1 MKQNTITTPQAALL
15 PAQTM
20 FHQENE
26 SINQLIYID
35 LHPTNSRSLSP
46 LDRSTPS
53 AAELHLPYG
62 KALRA
67 SVTYLKD
74 PSDFSGNTIAQQ
86 VNIYR
91 SGGKKYS
98 ESIYDTRHAHVRV
111 SQTKVTVSMSFTL
124 SDNPERLKAQLQN
137 FANIVI
143 DETDEIA
150 AMLSQEGAEKVQ
162 DAWKSLAEQTA
173 SHEVV

>member
-1 MKQNTITTPQAALL
+1 MLGELTNFTTMKQNQIIIPQAALL

-26 SINQLIYID
+26 SINQLIYFD
-35 LHPTNSRSLSP
+35 RSL
-46 LDRSTPS
+46 PS
-53 AAELHLPYG
+53 AAELQLPYG

-150 AMLSQEGAEKVQ
+150 AMLSQQGAEKVQ
-162 DAWKSLAEQTA
+162 EAWKTLAEENAETIN
-173 SHEVV
+173 S

>member
-1 MKQNTITTPQAALL
+1 MNKYSVPTPQSVLL
-15 PAQTM
+15 SSHTL
-20 FHQENE
+20 FHQHDEG
-26 SINQLIYID
+26 IHQLVFF
-35 LHPTNSRSLSP
+35 
-46 LDRSTPS
+46 DRSQSSEATL
-53 AAELHLPYG
+53 ALPLG

-67 SVTYLKD
+67 SVTYHKD

-150 AMLSQEGAEKVQ
+150 AMLSQQGAEKVQ
-162 DAWKSLAEQTA
+162 EAWQTLAEQNAETIN
-173 SHEVV
+173 S